1 MFAHQRVERKSCS
14 FAAVA
19 VDGLTGIDELARALE
34 DSDGVTLDAGVA
46 YTGDEPVRVRVRKR
60 SHRYDMTDEGAAVR
74 LAGTPPGW
82 HDVAERVVAERG
94 FNVNRAGVV
103 FVQGV
108 EGRDLTALARGLA
121 DSSVAVFAALLD
133 LSE

>member
-1 MFAHQRVERKSCS
+1 
-14 FAAVA
+14 VA

-34 DSDGVTLDAGVA
+34 GSDGVTLDAGVA
-46 YTGDEPVRVRVRKR
+46 YTGDEPVRVHVRKR

-74 LAGTPPGW
+74 LAGKPPGW

-94 FNVNRAGVV
+94 FNVNSAGVV